1 MKTLSRDDHLKY
13 IDVEGMK
20 VVKNNRCVESLS
32 DVTGGNALSLSLFL
46 CSIVHRLDTV
56 ALLHTCFPCFQTF
69 QTHMTILPTHSR
81 WLKVCQ
87 KTELH
92 LTW

>member
-32 DVTGGNALSLSLFL
+32 DVTGGNALLFL
-46 CSIVHRLDTV
+46 SFSVQLYTDSTPLHSCTLASLVFRL
-56 ALLHTCFPCFQTF
+56 F
-69 QTHMTILPTHSR
+69 R
-81 WLKVCQ
+81 
-87 KTELH
+87 
-92 LTW
+92 LT